1 MKTLMWK
8 LINIGQVT
16 FFFLWSFL
24 WQTIAILLRFLTLS
38 PRLSLWLAR
47 TVWAP
52 TLIFITGS
60 RVKIEGREK
69 IDFSE
74 PYIFVFNHQS
84 TLDIAVAFR
93 TIPVGIRFIAKKE
106 LKNVPFL
113 GWYMR
118 AMGMIFVDRKKSQ
131 KAFRSLEK
139 ATELIRKGANIVSFA
154 EGTRSPNGKIQGL
167 KKGTFVVAIQAGVPV
182 IPVAIEGTRHVMP
195 KNTFKLRPHLI
206 RVAFGQPLTTKDL
219 KYEDRADLIKDVRER
234 LVELNLSIG
243 GLGGE

>member
-1 MKTLMWK
+1 MKPLMWK
-8 LINIGQVT
+8 LINMGQVT
-16 FFFLWSFL
+16 FFFFWSFL
-24 WQTIAILLRFLTLS
+24 WQTIAICLRFLTWS
-38 PRLSLWLAR
+38 QAPSLWLAR

-52 TLIFITGS
+52 PLLFITGS
-60 RVKIEGREK
+60 RVKVEGRDK

-74 PYIFVFNHQS
+74 PHIFIFNHQS

-106 LKNVPFL
+106 LKSVPFL

-118 AMGMIFVDRKKSQ
+118 AMGMIFVDRKRSQ

-139 ATELIRKGANIVSFA
+139 ASELIRKGADIVSFA
-154 EGTRSPNGKIQGL
+154 EGTRSPNGKIQSL
-167 KKGTFVVAIQAGVPV
+167 KKGTFVVALQTGVPV
-182 IPVAIEGTRHVMP
+182 VPVAIEGTRHVMP

-206 RVAFGQPLTTKDL
+206 RVAFGQPLATKDL
-219 KYEDRADLIKDVRER
+219 KYEDRADLIKDVREQ
-234 LVELNLSIG
+234 LIALNLSIG